1 MPIVQAC
8 ALTGRSRATHY
19 RRADPLGVAALG
31 PVHGA
36 LLPRRLPPSTITDDE
51 RAQVLALLNSEP
63 YRDLAIGQVWAREL
77 DEGRYWCSESSM
89 YRIARAAGQSRE
101 RRAQA
106 SHPPRVRPELVAHG
120 PSEVWSWDITALKG
134 PRKGEWYKLYVVLDI
149 FSRYVPGWLVAHAE
163 DAVVA
168 KDFLADAVARNLV
181 IPHTI
186 HADRGGSM
194 TSKPV
199 SEMMIDLGIS
209 RSHSRPRTSNDN
221 PFSEAQFKTLKY
233 VPDFPERFGS
243 LADARA
249 FCDRFFPAYNHEHR
263 HSGIGMHTPAS
274 VHFGTRDRHPRTTP
288 GHPRPRPHTT
298 PPAVQPPTPA
308 PTPARAGVDQPT
320 RPERANPVR
329 STVSFDLT
337 ATAAPRCRDRGV
349 PRHGGQPAATA
360 RTAGGVASQAAAGGR
375 HLNAS
380 RRGRD

>member
-1 MPIVQAC
+1 MNTAFGELRAAEMPITVAC

-19 RRADPLGVAALG
+19 RRVDPLGVAALG
-31 PVHGA
+31 PVHGPWLA
-36 LLPRRLPPSTITDDE
+36 RGLPPSTITGEE
-51 RAQVLALLNSEP
+51 RARVLALLNSEP
-63 YRDLAIGQVWAREL
+63 YRDLAIPQVWAREL

-89 YRIARAAGQSRE
+89 YRIARDAGQSRE
-101 RRAQA
+101 RRTQA

-134 PRKGEWYKLYVVLDI
+134 PQKGQWYKLYVVLDI

-168 KDFLADAVARNLV
+168 KDFLADAVARNLA

-199 SEMMIDLGIS
+199 SEMMIDLGIL

-233 VPDFPERFGS
+233 VPDFPDRFGS

-274 VHFGTRDRHPRTTP
+274 VHFGTAIEIRARRQATLDRAHAQHPERFSR
-288 GHPRPRPHTT
+288 RP
-298 PPAVQPPTPA
+298 QPPCLPEQA
-308 PTPARAGVDQPT
+308 WINQPT
-320 RPERANPVR
+320 QQ
-329 STVSFDLT
+329 
-337 ATAAPRCRDRGV
+337 
-349 PRHGGQPAATA
+349 QPT
-360 RTAGGVASQAAAGGR
+360 Q
-375 HLNAS
+375 
-380 RRGRD
+380 

>member
-1 MPIVQAC
+1 
-8 ALTGRSRATHY
+8 
-19 RRADPLGVAALG
+19 VAALG
-31 PVHGA
+31 PVHGPR
-36 LLPRRLPPSTITDDE
+36 LPRRLPPSTITDDE
-51 RAQVLALLNSEP
+51 RAEVLALVNSEP
-63 YRDLAIGQVWAREL
+63 YRDLAIPQGWAREL
-77 DEGRYWCSESSM
+77 DAGRYWCSESSM
-89 YRIARAAGQSRE
+89 YRIARKAGQSRE

-149 FSRYVPGWLVAHAE
+149 FSRYVPGWLVAHAK

-168 KDFLADAVARNLV
+168 KDFLAGAVARNLV

-199 SEMMIDLGIS
+199 SEMMIDLGIL

-249 FCDRFFPAYNHEHR
+249 FCHRFFPAYNHEHR

-274 VHFGTRDRHPRTTP
+274 VHFATATNIRARRQAPST
-288 GHPRPRPHTT
+288 
-298 PPAVQPPTPA
+298 A
-308 PTPARAGVDQPT
+308 PTH
-320 RPERANPVR
+320 
-329 STVSFDLT
+329 STPNGS
-337 ATAAPRCRDRGV
+337 
-349 PRHGGQPAATA
+349 
-360 RTAGGVASQAAAGGR
+360 AAGPSP
-375 HLNAS
+375 HAYPS
-380 RRGRD
+380 RLGSTNPPNQSQPSKIHCLI

>member
-1 MPIVQAC
+1 MNTAFAELRAVEMPITVVC

-19 RRADPLGVAALG
+19 RRVDPLGAAALG
-31 PVHGA
+31 PRHGPW
-36 LLPRRLPPSTITDDE
+36 LPRGLPPSTITGEE
-51 RAQVLALLNSEP
+51 RARVLALVNSEP

-89 YRIARAAGQSRE
+89 YRIARDAGQSRE
-101 RRAQA
+101 RRNQA

-120 PSEVWSWDITALKG
+120 PSEVWSWDITALKE
-134 PRKGEWYKLYVVLDI
+134 PQKGHWYKLYVVLDI
-149 FSRYVPGWLVAHAE
+149 FSRYVPAWLVAHAE

-199 SEMMIDLGIS
+199 SEMMIDLGIL

-233 VPDFPERFGS
+233 VPDFPDRFGS

-249 FCDRFFPAYNHEHR
+249 FCDRFFPTYNHEHR
-263 HSGIGMHTPAS
+263 HSGIAMHTPAS
-274 VHFGTRDRHPRTTP
+274 VHYGTATDIRARRQATLDHAHAQHPERFSR
-288 GHPRPRPHTT
+288 RP
-298 PPAVQPPTPA
+298 QPPRLPEQA
-308 PTPARAGVDQPT
+308 WINQPT
-320 RPERANPVR
+320 QQ
-329 STVSFDLT
+329 
-337 ATAAPRCRDRGV
+337 
-349 PRHGGQPAATA
+349 QPT
-360 RTAGGVASQAAAGGR
+360 Q
-375 HLNAS
+375 
-380 RRGRD
+380 

>member
-1 MPIVQAC
+1 MNTAFAELRTARVPIAVAC

-19 RRADPLGVAALG
+19 RWADPGGMALG
-31 PVHGA
+31 PVHGPRR
-36 LLPRRLPPSTITDDE
+36 PRRLPSSTITDAE
-51 RAQVLALLNSEP
+51 RARVLELLNSEP
-63 YRDLAIGQVWAREL
+63 YRDLAVPQVWAREL

-89 YRIARAAGQSRE
+89 YRIARDAGQSRE

-134 PRKGEWYKLYVVLDI
+134 PRKGDWYKLYVVLDI
-149 FSRYVPGWLVAHAE
+149 FSRYVPGWLVANAE

-168 KDFLADAVARNLV
+168 KDFLAEAVARNLV

-199 SEMMIDLGIS
+199 SEMMIGLGIC
-209 RSHSRPRTSNDN
+209 RTHSRPRTSNDN
-221 PFSEAQFKTLKY
+221 PYSEAQFKTLKY
-233 VPDFPERFGS
+233 VPDFPDRFGS

-274 VHFGTRDRHPRTTP
+274 VHFGTATEVRARRQVTLDRAHAQHPERF
-288 GHPRPRPHTT
+288 HRRP
-298 PPAVQPPTPA
+298 QPPRLPEQAWINQPA
-308 PTPARAGVDQPT
+308 LTQPT
-320 RPERANPVR
+320 R
-329 STVSFDLT
+329 
-337 ATAAPRCRDRGV
+337 
-349 PRHGGQPAATA
+349 
-360 RTAGGVASQAAAGGR
+360 
-375 HLNAS
+375 
-380 RRGRD
+380 